1 MVPNMIANFLH
12 HEKTQKKKLVFDG
25 VIWLQQSQQYY
36 RKIAH
41 QLGVVHVLCT
51 CLITFVYF
59 EMNRI
64 FILFC
69 PLSFGSKL
77 KHEEQSYLLFSMI
90 EYIKNNKQKI

>member
-41 QLGVVHVLCT
+41 QLGVVYVLCT
-51 CLITFVYF
+51 C
-59 EMNRI
+59 
-64 FILFC
+64 
-69 PLSFGSKL
+69 
-77 KHEEQSYLLFSMI
+77 
-90 EYIKNNKQKI
+90 